1 MDINYHCSNIP
12 IFVPMKKWLPLI
24 FLFTVFL
31 LWQVDLFSQGCSM
44 CRATAEGASET
55 TEGSVGEQLNVGIL
69 YLMAIPYI
77 IIFIVF
83 RKKIVSFFRE
93 LGGVYKK

>member
-1 MDINYHCSNIP
+1 
-12 IFVPMKKWLPLI
+12 MKKWLPLI
-24 FLFTVFL
+24 LLLTAFL
-31 LWQVDLFSQGCSM
+31 LPQVDLFSQGCSM
-44 CRATAEGASET
+44 CRATAAGASET

>member
-1 MDINYHCSNIP
+1 
-12 IFVPMKKWLPLI
+12 MKKWLPFIL
-24 FLFTVFL
+24 LLTAFL
-31 LWQVDLFSQGCSM
+31 LPQMDLFSQGCSM
-44 CRATAEGASET
+44 CRATAAGASEVDN
-55 TEGSVGEQLNVGIL
+55 SVGEQLNIGIL

-83 RKKIVSFFRE
+83 RKKIVGFFRE